1 MLMIRGYI
9 IQDNRSDWTQCTL
22 AVRRMGSITYVL
34 FFGLDETMLETVF
47 GCLEHVLDLIGCPF
61 LVPLLVA
68 ETKGDFSRRN
78 LEKCHRQINEFDPT
92 AGYYIDDNNNE
103 HHGATVPVGFDEN
116 IRRLTWTTGV
126 IAWCKLMANIY
137 QDILEFIEAAVKS
150 DMQVIA
156 DPPPE
161 VRVILSKINNLKQY
175 MKEIES
181 RCCYLQER
189 REGYIQTVSHVYRSN
204 AMVSSPVMTDN
215 TQIYSLTA
223 QKDNAENIRLA
234 DASVRMAEAGLRA
247 SADMKAIATDSK
259 MVALATLQDSAA
271 MRTISAVTTFFLPAT
286 FTAVCYSQTY
296 LAYSARL
303 GLITMISRQTLFS
316 TTFFNFQNAGG
327 SMVSKWIWLYW
338 LITAILTAL
347 TNYGWYWSI
356 RRKEK
361 EINLRHQDDQ
371 RSVEVIGL
379 AEQADT
385 ITAKS

>member
-1 MLMIRGYI
+1 
-9 IQDNRSDWTQCTL
+9 
-22 AVRRMGSITYVL
+22 MGSVTYVL

-61 LVPLLVA
+61 LVPLLVT

-92 AGYYIDDNNNE
+92 VGYYIDDDNNE

-116 IRRLTWTTGV
+116 IRRLTWTTGM
-126 IAWCKLMANIY
+126 IAWCKLMANTY

-150 DMQVIA
+150 DVQVIA
-156 DPPPE
+156 DPSPE

-181 RCCYLQER
+181 RSCYLQER
-189 REGYIQTVSHVYRSN
+189 REGYIQTVSYVYRSN
-204 AMVSSPVMTDN
+204 AIVSSPVMTDN
-215 TQIYSLTA
+215 MQIYSLTA

-286 FTAVCYSQTY
+286 FTAVCYSQTWLTLQD
-296 LAYSARL
+296 LA
-303 GLITMISRQTLFS
+303 
-316 TTFFNFQNAGG
+316 
-327 SMVSKWIWLYW
+327 
-338 LITAILTAL
+338 
-347 TNYGWYWSI
+347 
-356 RRKEK
+356 
-361 EINLRHQDDQ
+361 
-371 RSVEVIGL
+371 
-379 AEQADT
+379 
-385 ITAKS
+385 